1 MRASDCRVGVF
12 NNSRSLAIHNISE
25 LFLSTQDSFWGV
37 FLVDL
42 PSCPASAGTPY
53 WPGRVP
59 QHDFSSRRDIF
70 RKGDACDQK
79 TVIKPTA
86 VEIVECLLSRRM

>member
-1 MRASDCRVGVF
+1 MRASDCRVGVLLTKPCYSSHQRAVSV
-12 NNSRSLAIHNISE
+12 NAGL
-25 LFLSTQDSFWGV
+25 LWGV

-70 RKGDACDQK
+70 RKEDACDQK

-86 VEIVECLLSRRM
+86 VEIVECLRSRRM